1 MTNTMLATA
10 PVPPSSLDRWALA
23 ALLTLAL
30 LFTAFVG
37 VIAALGGGHIAWA
50 FSSRFFPVLAM
61 IHWDQWL
68 SVALWAVLTGG
79 LFALSVGPTSA
90 TARTRALATLSG
102 VILPVGLVLWAK
114 FLSRYWPDTT
124 GPLDQPWLTIALA
137 VYSAL
142 APWLLGRAVRQLGR
156 SGSAP
161 R

>member
-1 MTNTMLATA
+1 MTQTMLAAT
-10 PVPPSSLDRWALA
+10 PVPLSGSNRWALT

-30 LFTAFVG
+30 LFTAFIG
-37 VIAALGGGHIAWA
+37 LIAALGSGHIAWA

-68 SVALWAVLTGG
+68 SVALWAVLTGA

-90 TARTRALATLSG
+90 TARTRALAVLSG
-102 VILPVGLVLWAK
+102 VLVPVGLVLWAK
-114 FLSRYWPDTT
+114 FLRRYWPDTA

-156 SGSAP
+156 TGSAP